1 MVNKVKEN
9 ITIQIQMYIK
19 DSGLMIWNMD
29 MARCTTPM
37 VKAMM
42 GIGAEERNM
51 DKELTSIL
59 MELSFEEILIL
70 EKNKVLE
77 Q

>member
-1 MVNKVKEN
+1 
-9 ITIQIQMYIK
+9 
-19 DSGLMIWNMD
+19 MD